1 MKKNKMWI
9 RTISGWIFF
18 DMTYTSQGIPVII
31 PNNYEDPKKSID
43 YYGKELK
50 RLNLTNKQL
59 K

>member
-1 MKKNKMWI
+1 MWV
-9 RTISGWIFF
+9 RTVSGWIFF
-18 DMTYTSQGIPVII
+18 NMTYTSQGIPVII